1 MSIREWVSDYNEEA
15 LLADGFDSAI
25 IGMCERIGIEPVV
38 AYDREKCIDI
48 LMEEFKDDAEDDEDL
63 YLTALEY
70 FEYNVIGS
78 YVGEYTPVFITI
90 HDPDEIKNKFVSD
103 ENNYVWC

>member
-38 AYDREKCIDI
+38 DYDSEKCIDI
-48 LMEEFKDDAEDDEDL
+48 LME
-63 YLTALEY
+63 
-70 FEYNVIGS
+70 
-78 YVGEYTPVFITI
+78 
-90 HDPDEIKNKFVSD
+90 
-103 ENNYVWC
+103 

>member
-70 FEYNVIGS
+70 FEYN
-78 YVGEYTPVFITI
+78 
-90 HDPDEIKNKFVSD
+90 DM
-103 ENNYVWC
+103 